1 MSFHKI
7 DKWGAIAIV
16 VANMVGTGVFT
27 SLGFQLLDIQ
37 NAWSIMLLWIVGGLV
52 ALSGA
57 LTYAEIGTAMI
68 SNGGEYNYLQ
78 QLYHPSLGFV
88 AGFISIV
95 VGFAAPIAAACVAF
109 GKYFSMAFFKSSYHS
124 NIISLCVLF
133 FVSSI
138 HLAGI
143 RLGNIFQKN
152 ITLLKI
158 LIMLIFLMA
167 FFIPNANPD
176 IFHWHTQQIFS
187 EVFSSAFAVS
197 LIYVS
202 YAYSGW
208 NASAYIAAEID
219 KPQRNL
225 VFSLIAGTLVV
236 TIFYVFLNMAFLY
249 ATPVEK
255 LKGNV
260 EVGIISAQ
268 FIFGKNIGN
277 VIGLLISLLLISTIS
292 SMMIASPRVLSA
304 MGEHYKLLSVF
315 SKTNQFRSPYIAILL
330 IALISSIMI
339 ITSTFD
345 WLINFIGITLILFT
359 SLTALGIF
367 ILRQRKNYQPVF
379 KVPLYPITP
388 LFFILMNLWILIY
401 VSIQNISALIISFA
415 IILCGFII
423 YSIIHRFQKV

>member
-37 NAWSIMLLWIVGGLV
+37 NAWSIMLLWIVGGFI
-52 ALSGA
+52 ALCGA

-68 SNGGEYNYLQ
+68 NNGGEYNYLQ
-78 QLYHPSLGFV
+78 QLYHPSVGFV
-88 AGFISIV
+88 AGFISVI

-109 GKYFSMAFFKSSYHS
+109 GKYFSMAIFRDTSHS
-124 NIISLCVLF
+124 LIISLCALF
-133 FVSSI
+133 VVSVI

-143 RLGNIFQKN
+143 RWGNIFQKN

-176 IFHWHTQQIFS
+176 IFHRHTQQIFS
-187 EVFSSAFAVS
+187 EVFSSAFAIS

-219 KPQRNL
+219 KPQKNL

-236 TIFYVFLNMAFLY
+236 TIFYVTLNMAFLY

-255 LKGNV
+255 IKGNV
-260 EVGIISAQ
+260 EVGIISAH
-268 FIFGKNIGN
+268 FIFGKNIGS

-315 SKTNQFRSPYIAILL
+315 SKTNQFRSPYVAILL
-330 IALISSIMI
+330 IAIISSIMI

-379 KVPLYPITP
+379 KVSLYPITP

-401 VSIQNISALIISFA
+401 VSMQNISALIISLI
-415 IILCGFII
+415 IILLGFIL
-423 YSIIHRFQKV
+423 YSIVHRFQKI